1 MIITENNFLVEWR
14 RYKKLFTPGTVTE
27 LNVGSLACHTA
38 KLIYW
43 HWVVVKKS
51 AAFICR
57 TASKERLPRLLSG
70 KESACQC
77 RRHGFNPW
85 VRKIPWRRKWQPTLV
100 FLPGKSHGQRRL
112 EGYSPWGRKQL
123 DITEQS
129 STHVPVPLV
138 SLSLNP
144 SLHHTVTSIIWFL
157 KYLLSA

>member
-1 MIITENNFLVEWR
+1 MITTENNFLVEWR
-14 RYKKLFTPGTVTE
+14 RYKKLFTPGAVTE
-27 LNVGSLACHTA
+27 LNVGLLACHTA

-57 TASKERLPRLLSG
+57 TASKERLPRWLSG

-100 FLPGKSHGQRRL
+100 LLTGNSHGQRRL
-112 EGYSPWGRKQL
+112 EGYSPWGGKEL
-123 DITEQS
+123 DMTEHACMHAGR
-129 STHVPVPLV
+129 STAQKMDLAEGFQGGGFKG
-138 SLSLNP
+138 
-144 SLHHTVTSIIWFL
+144 IIWGEGF
-157 KYLLSA
+157 SS